1 MVTGSRVERKKYN
14 KNNKQRNQKPSNYKS
29 ILKKLFIF
37 LISLFFLMVI
47 AGAGIFGYYAM
58 KAPNIAQNDLE
69 SQVASKI
76 YDKNGN
82 LIKELGSQKRDLL
95 TKDEIPQVLKDAVL
109 AIEDARF
116 YNHKGVD
123 PIRIIG
129 ALLSNLKSGDIVQ
142 GGSTITQQLI
152 KLSVF
157 STDFKDQ
164 TLERK
169 AQEAWLSLQIEQE
182 YTKDEILTFYLNK
195 LFYSNNIYGAK
206 TAAKTFFNKELKDL
220 SISEAALL
228 AGIPQA
234 PSKFDPYT
242 NPSAAQKRRDVV
254 LNVMLD
260 RKLITNDQ
268 FQEAI
273 NIFVQDL
280 LVPLDSGNLKKQDLV
295 IDAYLDVVAKE
306 LQDNMGINIY
316 TDGVEVYT
324 NLDYQAQEHLYDL
337 VNSDNGLF
345 PNDKLQTAVSIV
357 DSQTGQLVAVLGGR
371 KQEVTMGL
379 NRANVLKRS
388 VASTIKPLVDYGPA
402 FEYLDYSTG
411 TLVVDEE
418 YKYSNGDKIYNYDQ
432 EYKGNMTLR
441 EALVGSR
448 NIPALKVLQ
457 NVGLDNAYAFLQK
470 MDINILNN
478 NSKELVES
486 NAIGG
491 EITPI
496 QLSAAY
502 ATIANHGV
510 YIKPYTVSSVK
521 TSNGTEEVFKPESRQ
536 AMKDSTAYM
545 LIDIL
550 KGVPKSFAKDANID
564 NFNHAGKTGSTNYT
578 DEQMTKLG
586 LTSNTYAVPDAWYAG
601 ISPEYSISTWVGY
614 DSPLEKG
621 NYLTYDD
628 YVIPQKIYKDMMTY
642 LSNNS
647 GNSDWAMPNNLVR
660 VEIEKYTDPIML
672 PGPYTPAEAKSS
684 ELFIKGTEPTEQ
696 SLAYGKYI
704 EAPTGLDATFDEET
718 KEIKIKWD
726 PIEGNGQFQL
736 TINDTVVY
744 TGTDTSFTFP
754 VTELGEY
761 TIRLKIIE
769 GNNSSDTVFVTIKL
783 KDPNEE
789 TTNETTDMYETTIY
803 DPMIEETFDPYSY

>member
-1 MVTGSRVERKKYN
+1 MVTGSRVERNKYKKN
-14 KNNKQRNQKPSNYKS
+14 KSSYKS
-29 ILKKLFIF
+29 IIKKIVIALISIFF
-37 LISLFFLMVI
+37 LIVI
-47 AGAGIFGYYAM
+47 TGAGIFGYYAM
-58 KAPNIAQNDLE
+58 NAPDISQGDLE

-76 YDKNGN
+76 FDKKGN
-82 LIKELGSQKRDLL
+82 LIKELGSQKRELL
-95 TKDEIPQVLKDAVL
+95 SQEEIPQVLKDAVL

-129 ALLSNLKSGDIVQ
+129 AFLSNIKSRDIVQ
-142 GGSTITQQLI
+142 GGSTITQQLV

-164 TLERK
+164 TIERK

-182 YTKDEILTFYLNK
+182 YSKDEILTFYLNK
-195 LFYSNNIYGAK
+195 LFYSNNVYGAK
-206 TAAKTFFNKELKDL
+206 TASKVFFSKELKDL
-220 SISEAALL
+220 SIAEAALL

-234 PSKFDPYT
+234 PSQFDPYT
-242 NPSAAQKRRDVV
+242 HPEAAKKRRDTV
-254 LNVMLD
+254 LSVMLG
-260 RKLITNDQ
+260 RKLISQNEYDQAIATPIDKMLTN
-268 FQEAI
+268 
-273 NIFVQDL
+273 
-280 LVPLDSGNLKKQDLV
+280 LDNSSIKKTDLV
-295 IDAYLDVVAKE
+295 IDSYLDVVAKE
-306 LQDNMGINIY
+306 LQDSMGINIY

-324 NLDYQAQEHLYDL
+324 NLDYQAQEHLYDYI
-337 VNSDNGLF
+337 NADNQLF
-345 PNDKLQTAVSIV
+345 PNNKLQTAVSII
-357 DSQTGQLVAVLGGR
+357 DNKTGQIVAVSGGR

-379 NRANVLKRS
+379 NRANVSNRS

-418 YKYSNGDKIYNYDQ
+418 YKYSSGDKIRNYDN

-448 NIPALKVLQ
+448 NVPALKMLQ

-470 MDINILNN
+470 LDINILNN

-496 QLSAAY
+496 KLSAAY
-502 ATIANHGV
+502 AAIANNGI
-510 YIKPYTVSSVK
+510 YNKPYTVSKIK
-521 TSNGTEEVFKPESRQ
+521 TSNGEEKTFDTESRQ

-550 KGVPKSFAKDANID
+550 RDVPKSFAKDAQIS

-578 DEQMTKLG
+578 DEQLSKLG
-586 LTSNTYAVPDAWYAG
+586 ISGNTYAVPDAWYAG
-601 ISPEYSISTWVGY
+601 ISPEYSITSWVGY
-614 DSPLEKG
+614 DSPLEDG
-621 NYLTYDD
+621 NYVTYKD
-628 YVIPQKIYKDMMTY
+628 YVIPQKIYKEMMSF
-642 LSNNS
+642 LSKNTSNT
-647 GNSDWAMPNNLVR
+647 DWKKPDNLVE

-672 PGPYTPAEAKSS
+672 PGPYTPDTAKSI

-696 SLAYGKYI
+696 SLAYGKYV
-704 EAPTGLDATFDEET
+704 EAPTGFDATFDQEN
-718 KEIKIKWD
+718 KQIKATWN

-736 TINDTVVY
+736 MVNDTVVY
-744 TGTDTSFTFP
+744 TGKDTQFTIP
-754 VTELGEY
+754 VNELGEY
-761 TIRLKIIE
+761 TLRLKIID
-769 GNNSSDTVFVTIKL
+769 GNSSSDTVYITISL
-783 KDPNEE
+783 SESTEE
-789 TTNETTDMYETTIY
+789 TTMETTTQLYPESSNETSVVETTQF
-803 DPMIEETFDPYSY
+803 PQ